1 MCVPSVGMSAYCLGA
16 MNGIGA
22 PLPALPLPLPAPL
35 PDGGGVVEVAAPLPL
50 AAPLPVAAPV
60 AAAALGCLAV
70 VVVEGPAALGC
81 ELLGVALQRKGK
93 QLIMLER
100 NVQEI
105 KERFVYFKVKNY
117 YHMLIL
123 PQS

>member
-1 MCVPSVGMSAYCLGA
+1 MCVPSVGMAAYCLGA
-16 MNGIGA
+16 LNGLGA
-22 PLPALPLPLPAPL
+22 PLAAPL

-50 AAPLPVAAPV
+50 AAPL
-60 AAAALGCLAV
+60 AAALGCLAV